1 MDYLFW
7 NNDLLTWAVAF
18 GIATAVYL
26 VLHAARVTLVR
37 RIEAFAAHTS
47 TWVDDL
53 AGRVLAATHPLF
65 MLAVGLYVG
74 SHWLTLPDKTVTLLS
89 HLVVTALLLQMAR
102 WGDVGVHGW
111 LQLYRTRRNEQD
123 AAATTSTA
131 ALGFVARTF
140 IWAVIILMILDNFG
154 VNITTL
160 VASLGIGGVAVALAM
175 QNILGDLFSSLSIVL
190 DKPFVVGDFI
200 SVDDLSGT
208 VEYVGLKTTRIRGL
222 GGEQIV
228 FSNSDMLSSRIRNY
242 KRMQTR
248 RIVFSIGVVYEISK
262 QQLLAIPGILREA
275 VQAQAQAK
283 FDRAHFKAYGASSLD
298 FEVVYIVQT
307 ADYGVYMDVQQAINI
322 ALFERFEQEGIG
334 FAYPTQTVHLGNP
347 EIRLARAEAA
357 PEAPATPDRGGA
369 DIGTGPERLT
379 SQRPSSA

>member
-1 MDYLFW
+1 MHYVLW
-7 NNDLLTWAVAF
+7 NNDLLSWAIAV
-18 GIATAVYL
+18 GIGLATCLLMV
-26 VLHAARVTLVR
+26 AARLLLVR
-37 RIEAFAAHTS
+37 RIQAFAAHTS
-47 TWVDDL
+47 TFLDDL
-53 AGRVLAATHPLF
+53 AARVLAATHPLF
-65 MLAVGLYVG
+65 MLAIGVYSG
-74 SHWLTLPDKTVTLLS
+74 SHWLALPARTTTLLS
-89 HLVVTALLLQMAR
+89 HLAVTALLLQMAR
-102 WGDVGVHGW
+102 WGDVAVHGW
-111 LQLYRTRRNEQD
+111 LHFYRTRRNGED

-131 ALGFVARTF
+131 ALGFVARTLL
-140 IWAVIILMILDNFG
+140 WAIIALMILDNFG

-160 VASLGIGGVAVALAM
+160 VASLGIGGIAVALAM

-200 SVDDLSGT
+200 TVDDFSGT

-228 FSNSDMLSSRIRNY
+228 FSNSDLLQSRIRNF

-248 RIVFSIGVVYEISK
+248 RIVFGIGVVYEITK

-275 VQAQAQAK
+275 VEAQPQVK

-307 ADYGVYMDVQQAINI
+307 PDFGVYMDVQQAINV

-334 FAYPTQTVHLGNP
+334 FAYPTQTVHLANQ
-347 EIRLARAEAA
+347 EIRLARA
-357 PEAPATPDRGGA
+357 PAMR
-369 DIGTGPERLT
+369 
-379 SQRPSSA
+379 S